1 MRKDRLSSYQAKK
14 LKLKQIKELILE
26 YDRENTE
33 AFKQF
38 LKAETEEELFIAPM
52 DSEELISK
60 IREIVKDE

>member
-14 LKLKQIKELILE
+14 TKLKQIKELILE

-33 AFKQF
+33 ALERF
-38 LKAETEEELFIAPM
+38 LKTETEEELFIAPM

-60 IREIVKDE
+60 IQEIVKDE